1 MKSFPNSSMTRKYVK
16 PFKIGQY
23 YININKNIHIK
34 MNIKKGLS
42 SFSLSDN
49 K

>member
-1 MKSFPNSSMTRKYVK
+1 
-16 PFKIGQY
+16 
-23 YININKNIHIK
+23 

-49 K
+49 KYVTSQRVFICSKSKLDNTETI